1 MKINPKLMTISVLSS
16 FIVLLLSG
24 CASSSSVEEQTKL
37 IEYEKCLET
46 ELRKWILQG
55 ENEGWSQSTLNWLED
70 SWEKDKK
77 VLSDFF
83 IEACQK
89 RRP

>member
-1 MKINPKLMTISVLSS
+1 MKYLSIAS
-16 FIVLLLSG
+16 LTLVFALSG
-24 CASSSSVEEQTKL
+24 CSSSTSIEEQTKL
-37 IEYEKCLET
+37 VEYEKCLET
-46 ELRKWILQG
+46 ELRKWILKG

-83 IEACQK
+83 IETCQK

>member
-1 MKINPKLMTISVLSS
+1 
-16 FIVLLLSG
+16 
-24 CASSSSVEEQTKL
+24 L